1 MTDREK
7 KEEFLKLLEPVL
19 GQLSGYAM
27 ALTRNREDS
36 RDLVSDT
43 ILAAFE
49 NFTGLK
55 KKESFKSFV
64 FTIASRHFKRG
75 KWRRKLFKEFNND
88 KAELMQ
94 YSSDYVENNVDVKFL
109 YNSLNKLKDKYREAI
124 VLFEISGFTLDEIKD
139 IQGGTISGVKSR
151 LKRGREK
158 LEKIMRD
165 DFSPKEKG
173 IFFEK
178 KNGKSISGNLKE
190 IIELDK
196 ICLEVK
202 NE

>member
-49 NFTGLK
+49 NFSRVK

-75 KWRRKLFKEFNND
+75 KWRRKLFKEFDNE
-88 KAELMQ
+88 KAEKLPF
-94 YSSDYVENNVDVKFL
+94 SSDYVENNVDVKVL
-109 YNSLNKLKDKYREAI
+109 YNALNKLKEKYREAI
-124 VLFEISGFTLDEIKD
+124 ILFEISGFTLDEIREV
-139 IQGGTISGVKSR
+139 QGGTLSGVKSR
-151 LKRGREK
+151 LKRGRDM
-158 LEKIMRD
+158 LEKIMKD
-165 DFSPKEKG
+165 DYSPKPKR

-178 KNGKSISGNLKE
+178 KNGKAFSDSKTEKFELNKISHRGEK
-190 IIELDK
+190 
-196 ICLEVK
+196 
-202 NE
+202 